1 LWKYVLDFLKDTGG
15 SVKCSKAAMTNGNTK
30 EESPMVK
37 ELQKS
42 SQKENKVTIT
52 KVFEF
57 AGEEVR

>member
-1 LWKYVLDFLKDTGG
+1 LKDTGG
-15 SVKCSKAAMTNGNTK
+15 SVNCSKAAMINGNKK
-30 EESPMVK
+30 EESHTVK

-42 SQKENKVTIT
+42 VQKENKVTIT